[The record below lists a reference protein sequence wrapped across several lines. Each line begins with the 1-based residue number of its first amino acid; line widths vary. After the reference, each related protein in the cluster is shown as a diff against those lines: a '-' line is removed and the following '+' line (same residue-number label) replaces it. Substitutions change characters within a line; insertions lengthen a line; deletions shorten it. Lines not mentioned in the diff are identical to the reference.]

1 MLLPLV
7 SIGVPNR
14 ADVSND
20 HPGGAA
26 RREKIMKQIR
36 RIRPL
41 SWLVFGWVVFVSIS
55 EQGAFADLE
64 LRVVFTS
71 LILLYLMT
79 CWVGASTE
87 VNRSWRWCSLGMQAG
102 LILILTQLTQQG
114 GVALGLSL
122 AWIVTAVDT
131 LKQVRAILLA
141 FGGYLTL
148 YLLYLLTLGA
158 GIQWSF
164 IGNVPSG
171 IYVLWFMF
179 FLASV
184 SLVLYLQ
191 QERAR
196 ERVQAL
202 LQELDATHVQ
212 LQQAHAAL
220 SAYALRVEELTMLT
234 ERQRI
239 AREIHDT
246 VSQGLTA
253 LVMQLDA
260 AQAYFLKGSSVQGQ
274 EVVMQAMTRTRTLL
288 TETRYVLH
296 DLRTDQP
303 RPDDLPEMVQEE
315 IDRFMTATGIPC
327 DAELDALVNLPAA
340 HCTHVLRV
348 VTEGLTNIARHARAH
363 HVWVRAIP
371 GEQSLE
377 IEVADDG
384 VGFEP
389 LSVKPSVGHYGL
401 LGLQERVRLIGGQW
415 AIRSAP
421 GKGTT
426 LRVSVPGCDR
436 GTGR

>member
-1 MLLPLV
+1 
-7 SIGVPNR
+7 
-14 ADVSND
+14 
-20 HPGGAA
+20 
-26 RREKIMKQIR
+26 MKHIR

-41 SWLVFGWVVFVSIS
+41 SWLLLAWILFVYIS
-55 EQGAFADLE
+55 EQFALADLG
-64 LRVVFTS
+64 LRAVFTV
-71 LILLYLMT
+71 LILIHIVIY
-79 CWVGASTE
+79 WIE
-87 VNRSWRWCSLGMQAG
+87 VSVEMRRSLHWLSLLVQAG
-102 LILILTQLTQQG
+102 LVLVLTQVTQQG

-122 AWIVTAVDT
+122 TLIVAAVDA

-141 FGGYLTL
+141 IGSYIAL
-148 YLLYLLTLGA
+148 YLLYLYTLGSTL
-158 GIQWSF
+158 QWRF

-171 IYVLWFMF
+171 IYVLWFMV

-191 QERAR
+191 QERAH
-196 ERVQAL
+196 ERTQAVL
-202 LQELDATHVQ
+202 RELDAAHTQLKETHV
-212 LQQAHAAL
+212 HL

-246 VSQGLTA
+246 LSQGLTA

-260 AQAYFLKGSSVQGQ
+260 AHSCFLKGHSAEGQ
-274 EVVMQAMTRTRTLL
+274 EIVMQAMTRARTVL

-296 DLRTDQP
+296 DLRTDKP
-303 RPDDLPEMVQEE
+303 RPDDLPEIVQEE

-327 DAELDALVNLPAA
+327 DAELDALVNTPAV

-363 HVWVRAIP
+363 HVWIRAIP
-371 GEQSLE
+371 GEQRLE

-384 VGFEP
+384 IGFDP
-389 LSVKPSVGHYGL
+389 AAAPAVGHYGL
-401 LGLQERVRLIGGQW
+401 MGLHERVRLIGGQL
-415 AIRSAP
+415 AIRSSP

-426 LRVSVPGCDR
+426 LRVGVPGVD
-436 GTGR
+436 GG